1 MSGHGQKE
9 GILDPFMLCK
19 AMDRNNIGEARKP
32 WGGFEFEVESGEHI
46 CRRRLGANPGAGT
59 ASFLTSFYETLCTSQ
74 SL

>member
-9 GILDPFMLCK
+9 GIIDPFMLHK

-32 WGGFEFEVESGEHI
+32 WGGFEFEVESNEHI
-46 CRRRLGANPGAGT
+46 CVRCLGANPGAGT
-59 ASFLTSFYETLCTSQ
+59 ASFLIAFHEALYTSQ